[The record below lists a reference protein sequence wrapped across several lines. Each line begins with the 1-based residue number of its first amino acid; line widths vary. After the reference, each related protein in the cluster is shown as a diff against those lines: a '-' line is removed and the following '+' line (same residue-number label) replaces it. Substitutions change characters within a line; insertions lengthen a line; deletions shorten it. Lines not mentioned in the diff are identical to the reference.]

1 MRSKHVQGG
10 GQKKRRETDE
20 KKCRTSRQSS
30 EAHLPTFQLGSRPCQ
45 PFCQP
50 PQNPQ
55 AAHSRGTARAYRR
68 TQRVYVHHR
77 GQRPG
82 AYHHISAYHRRH
94 PKRVDQGQQMP
105 VLTLTARRPRHVHS
119 CQPQSR
125 KTPARPS
132 LRPNKCS
139 RWRSTT
145 KTTSGPSSL
154 RKNRRVKKQ
163 CYTWAT
169 WTKP

>member
-1 MRSKHVQGG
+1 MLDADRSPNAVSVNAGTSQVDFEVDCLPHANAACPPEDLLITMVQ
-10 GQKKRRETDE
+10 
-20 KKCRTSRQSS
+20 
-30 EAHLPTFQLGSRPCQ
+30 
-45 PFCQP
+45 
-50 PQNPQ
+50 
-55 AAHSRGTARAYRR
+55 AYRR

-77 GQRPG
+77 GQRPR

-154 RKNRRVKKQ
+154 RKSRRVKKQ